1 VPYLFG
7 GGSRFGVLPRKE
19 RRSVRDEHPSLET
32 LARWLAGE
40 LEHEQ
45 VRRELAPHFL
55 EACPVCRTLRDE
67 IERLLEESG
76 HWSESVAVMESREA
90 LALLGLLVEGSHAER
105 MRRAEEIE
113 ELYTWGVCQLLLKQ
127 VQEQVF
133 SDPVRAVEMAQLAVR
148 LSRHLGAAYDL
159 DWVMDLRARAHAHLG
174 NAYRVLG
181 ELKAAEGAFLQAAE
195 CLEKGGTG
203 DPRILAEILSLEAS
217 LRLDQRRLEEALA
230 LVDRVI
236 ALHREIDRAGL
247 AKTLL
252 QKAKILKEGGDL
264 PRAIDAVQESLSE
277 LGGGQDPRLFA
288 YARHNLFYL
297 LTLAGRF
304 EEAERL
310 APEVRGLLGS
320 LGEPLHLVR
329 LRWTEGNLAHG
340 LGHSDDA
347 EEAYRTVQREFLR
360 LGKGLDAA
368 LVSLDLA
375 VLLWEQGR
383 TDELKEI
390 AAEMMMAFESREVH
404 REALAALAL
413 FQRACTEERVTEDLI
428 RHVASVCGGGASRL
442 PRRREPG
449 T

>member
-1 VPYLFG
+1 M
-7 GGSRFGVLPRKE
+7 
-19 RRSVRDEHPSLET
+19 RDDHPSLET

-45 VRRELAPHFL
+45 VRRELAPHLL

-76 HWSESVAVMESREA
+76 HWNESVAVLESREA
-90 LALLGLLVEGSHAER
+90 PALLGLLGEGSHGER
-105 MRRAEEIE
+105 MRRAEEIQ
-113 ELYTWGVCQLLLKQ
+113 ELHTWGVCQLLLRQ
-127 VQEQVF
+127 VREQVF
-133 SDPVRAVEMAQLAVR
+133 SDPARAVEMAQLAVR
-148 LSRHLGAAYDL
+148 LSGHLGAAYDP

-174 NAYRVLG
+174 NAHRVLG
-181 ELKAAEGAFLQAAE
+181 ELKAAEGAFLHAAE

-203 DPRILAEILSLEAS
+203 DPRIKAEVLSLKGS
-217 LRLDQRRLEEALA
+217 LRLDQRILDEAQNLIEAACTLYREAGDRVGAAKMLIKKSKILNQLGEASEAIEALQGVSA
-230 LVDRVI
+230 EMSPD
-236 ALHREIDRAGL
+236 E
-247 AKTLL
+247 
-252 QKAKILKEGGDL
+252 
-264 PRAIDAVQESLSE
+264 
-277 LGGGQDPRLFA
+277 DPSLFA
-288 YARHNLFYL
+288 RARQNLLFS
-297 LTLAGRF
+297 LTFAGRF
-304 EEAERL
+304 DEAAQL
-310 APEVRGLLGS
+310 FPEVTTLYQGS
-320 LGEPLHLVR
+320 AGTVDWLR

-340 LGHSDDA
+340 LGRSGDA
-347 EEAYRTVQREFLR
+347 EEAYREVQREFLR

-413 FQRACTEERVTEDLI
+413 FQRACAEERVTEDLI
-428 RHVASVCGGGASRL
+428 RHVASACGGGASGL

-449 T
+449 N

>member
-1 VPYLFG
+1 M
-7 GGSRFGVLPRKE
+7 
-19 RRSVRDEHPSLET
+19 RDGHPSLET
-32 LARWLAGE
+32 LAHWLAGE

-55 EACPVCRTLRDE
+55 EACPICRTLRDE

-76 HWSESVAVMESREA
+76 HWNESVAVLESREA
-90 LALLGLLVEGSHAER
+90 PALLGLLGGGSHGER
-105 MRRAEEIE
+105 MRRAEEIQ
-113 ELYTWGVCQLLLKQ
+113 ELHTWGVCQLLLRQ
-127 VQEQVF
+127 VREQVF
-133 SDPVRAVEMAQLAVR
+133 SDPARAVEMAQLAVR
-148 LSRHLGAAYDL
+148 LSGHLGAAYDP

-174 NAYRVLG
+174 NAHRVLG
-181 ELKAAEGAFLQAAE
+181 ELKAAEGAFLLAAE

-203 DPRILAEILSLEAS
+203 DPRILAEILSLETS

-236 ALHREIDRAGL
+236 DLNRETAHRAELGKALLKKG
-247 AKTLL
+247 
-252 QKAKILKEGGDL
+252 KILQESGDL
-264 PRAIDAVQESLSE
+264 SGAIEAVQHSLLE
-277 LGGGQDPRLFA
+277 LADVRQTRLFA
-288 YARHNLFYL
+288 YAFHNLFYF

-304 EEAERL
+304 EEAQSML
-310 APEVRGLLGS
+310 PEVHDLLGTA
-320 LGEPLHLVR
+320 GEPLDLLR
-329 LRWTEGNLAHG
+329 LRWTEGILAHG
-340 LGHSDDA
+340 LGQTEEA

-368 LVSLDLA
+368 LVSLNLA

-390 AAEMMMAFESREVH
+390 AAEMMLAFESREVY

-413 FQRACTEERVTEDLI
+413 FQRACAEERVTEDLI
-428 RHVASVCGGGASRL
+428 RHVASASACGGGASGL
-442 PRRREPG
+442 PRQREPR